1 VSVVGKG
8 RASTARPHIW
18 VARPSPRL
26 APSALVIMLG
36 QNAGRPKQGS
46 KSTET
51 GPNLERDLSTA
62 GYSRGEGRSEGQK
75 ICIEGGV
82 KYSQR
87 KDAVKIYGKW
97 SEA

>member
-1 VSVVGKG
+1 MGW
-8 RASTARPHIW
+8 PD
-18 VARPSPRL
+18 PRL

-36 QNAGRPKQGS
+36 QNVGRPKQGS

-75 ICIEGGV
+75 ICYRGWGEVFTAEG
-82 KYSQR
+82 S
-87 KDAVKIYGKW
+87 
-97 SEA
+97 SENIWKVE

>member
-1 VSVVGKG
+1 MGW
-8 RASTARPHIW
+8 PD
-18 VARPSPRL
+18 PRL

-36 QNAGRPKQGS
+36 QNVGRPKQGS

-51 GPNLERDLSTA
+51 GPNLERDVSTA

-75 ICIEGGV
+75 ICYRGWGV

-87 KDAVKIYGKW
+87 G
-97 SEA
+97 EQ

>member
-1 VSVVGKG
+1 VSSEKEGLRRRG
-8 RASTARPHIW
+8 RTYGWPD
-18 VARPSPRL
+18 PRL

-36 QNAGRPKQGS
+36 QNVGRPKQGS

-51 GPNLERDLSTA
+51 GPKLEGDVSTA

-75 ICIEGGV
+75 ILLSRVGGV

-87 KDAVKIYGKW
+87 MEAVKVYRK
-97 SEA
+97 

>member
-1 VSVVGKG
+1 MGW
-8 RASTARPHIW
+8 PD
-18 VARPSPRL
+18 PRV

-36 QNAGRPKQGS
+36 QNVGRPKQGS

-51 GPNLERDLSTA
+51 GPNLERNLSTA

-75 ICIEGGV
+75 ICYRGWGV

-87 KDAVKIYGKW
+87 MEAVKVYGKW